1 MVARRTGI
9 SRGVVRRFALTLPEA
24 VERSHFDQPDF
35 RVRNKI
41 FATLPHDRLLVC
53 LRTTPVN
60 LAVLVQADPDTFR
73 DAWRSRWVAV
83 RLDRVRQSV
92 LRDLLEDAWRLVA
105 PKRLVAARTSAPR

>member
-24 VERSHFDQPDF
+24 VEKSHFDQPDF

-41 FATLPHDRLLVC
+41 FASLPHDRLLVC

-60 LAVLVQADPDTFR
+60 LAVLTR
-73 DAWRSRWVAV
+73 GGRSHRNAW
-83 RLDRVRQSV
+83 
-92 LRDLLEDAWRLVA
+92 WRLV
-105 PKRLVAARTSAPR
+105 PAR